1 MIYTVQEIAEYR
13 AGWLETHPDEVL
25 DTDTVISCLNDEREA
40 IIEALIDNDMQ
51 AIDKGSDLLQQVLT
65 WGWKGYENLTH
76 TELWNEL
83 NDRGLEL

>member
-1 MIYTVQEIAEYR
+1 MIYTIQEIAEYR

-25 DTDTVISCLNDEREA
+25 DTDAVVKCLDDERRA
-40 IIEALIDNDMQ
+40 IIERLVDDDTQGDI
-51 AIDKGSDLLQQVLT
+51 KGSGFFVHILRN
-65 WGWKGYENLTH
+65 GWDGYDKMTH